1 MTKFVTNCQHKMIDH
16 SATPKSLQLSNA
28 DHDRATSIAR
38 VAANSRNTS
47 HAGSIIMGDNI
58 STHRYSIDE
67 ALRGLNIRDNGSVC
81 TSTSSRKP
89 LPEKTIAISQKVK
102 NFEEWLKEK
111 SESICLLNPFDI
123 ATMSSCTFLSSYWLR
138 PGLTGDKIEKWYN
151 ACKEKEDIVPL
162 ISADYIKNKK
172 DLVWTA
178 SSSPSLQEVFR
189 DSVKMIM
196 YPSRMGFEKSTFDNN
211 LLDDI
216 KFQEIMAMKLNNTE
230 MMMIYVMA
238 FNHQMSRIS
247 PVHRHSLAIIIK
259 EYWKGILKM
268 KGIANPV

>member
-1 MTKFVTNCQHKMIDH
+1 MIDH
-16 SATPKSLQLSNA
+16 SDTPKSLQLSNA

-38 VAANSRNTS
+38 VAANSRNHS
-47 HAGSIIMGDNI
+47 QVGSSIMGDSMHN
-58 STHRYSIDE
+58 YSINE
-67 ALRGLNIRDNGSVC
+67 ALRGLNICNTGSVS
-81 TSTSSRKP
+81 TSTASRKP
-89 LPEKTIAISQKVK
+89 SPETITISQKVK